1 MFRHNSRHR
10 PLNAF
15 RRPLSV
21 LIMLGTILGI
31 VAVHPTY
38 ASPGGDLGDAPDST
52 NNFGVTMTAWGGG
65 PFAKY
70 PTVYFAGAQPT
81 GPFHQNPVLLFNL
94 GAAVSCEQQADIGPD
109 CDGINNIN
117 PPGNTADQ
125 DRADD
130 GVFWPLFG
138 HCQRTQ
144 VRYTVTVQAGAPSK
158 AYVNM
163 WADWDSNGVWGDRP
177 ICNGMVAD
185 EWAVQ
190 NQSIA
195 LPAVPGTYGFA
206 TPVLLP
212 FRSGRPQ
219 WARFTISESPA
230 TWAAARMGSGP
241 AGSWKYGETEDYL
254 LP

>member
-1 MFRHNSRHR
+1 MMFRHNPRHR

-21 LIMLGTILGI
+21 LIILSAILGI
-31 VAVHPTY
+31 AAVHPTY

-52 NNFGVTMTAWGGG
+52 NNFGLNMTAWGGG
-65 PFAKY
+65 PIAKY

-81 GPFHQNPVLLFNL
+81 GPLHQNPALLFNL
-94 GAAVSCEQQADIGPD
+94 GASVSCETQADVGAD
-109 CDGINNIN
+109 CDGVNNIN
-117 PPGNTADQ
+117 PPANVADQ
-125 DRADD
+125 DKFDD
-130 GVFWPLFG
+130 GVAWPILG
-138 HCQRTQ
+138 NCQRIQ
-144 VRYTVTVQAGAPSK
+144 VRYTVTVQPGAPAN

-163 WADWDSNGVWGDRP
+163 WADWNSNGMWGDRP

-190 NQSIA
+190 NQVIA
-195 LPAVPGTYGFA
+195 LPGPGTFVYS
-206 TPVLLP
+206 TPFFLP
-212 FRSGRPQ
+212 IRSGRPQ

-230 TWAAARMGSGP
+230 TWAAARVGSGP
-241 AGSWKYGETEDYL
+241 AGSWKYGETEDYI